1 MRDARKPPVVSQKV
15 AITGGAG
22 FLGSHIV
29 DYFVE
34 QGEDVV
40 VVDDFSSGE
49 AENLEQSADDVEV
62 RELDLRSEDAIDGLD
77 DIDVVVHLAAKI
89 GGIGYFHHVPAD
101 IIAMNDAMNKVVF
114 DAAVEHDFDRV
125 VYASSSMV
133 YERATEFPVTEDQ
146 ISEIPPPD
154 SAYGFQKLAGEYY
167 CRAYHDQYDV
177 EYSIFRP
184 FNAVGPREPP
194 GEEVGQAHVIPDFV
208 LKILDKEQYPLKIL
222 GDGRQVR
229 SFTNVRDIARG
240 VYLCSFEDAAANDHF
255 NLGSEEGVSMRD
267 LARKIW
273 ERSGREEDIEFET
286 TEAFAHDVQ
295 KRVPS
300 SQKAQEVLGWEPE
313 ITLDE
318 SLEQY
323 IGWYEEEVL

>member
-1 MRDARKPPVVSQKV
+1 MSERV

-22 FLGSHIV
+22 FLGSHVV
-29 DYFVE
+29 DHFVDV
-34 QGEDVV
+34 GEDVV

-49 AENLEQSADDVEV
+49 KENLRTSRDDVEV
-62 RELDLRSEDAIDGLD
+62 RELDLRSPDAVEALS
-77 DIDVVVHLAAKI
+77 DIDVIVHLAAKI
-89 GGIGYFHHVPAD
+89 GGIGYFHDVPAD
-101 IIAMNDAMNKVVF
+101 IIAMNDAMTKTVL

-146 ISEIPPPD
+146 VGDLPSPD

-167 CRAYHDQYDV
+167 CRAYRDQYDV

-208 LKILDKEQYPLKIL
+208 LKILDEEQYPMRVL

-229 SFTNVRDIARG
+229 SFTNVADIARG
-240 VYLCSFEDAAANDHF
+240 VHKCAFSDAAANDHF
-255 NLGSEEGVSMRD
+255 NLGSEDGVTMRH
-267 LARKIW
+267 LAELIW
-273 ERSGREEDIEFET
+273 ERCDREEEIAFET
-286 TEAFAHDVQ
+286 TDGFDHDVQ

-300 SQKAQEVLGWEPE
+300 SQKARAVLDWEPE
-313 ITLDE
+313 VTLEESLDE
-318 SLEQY
+318 Y
-323 IGWYEEEVL
+323 VAWYMEAHR